1 MNKADLIKE
10 ISNRTGESAAN
21 VGIIVNSFIEVVGDR
36 LKENEKVSLVGFG
49 TFEAKESAE
58 RIGKNPRNPSEQ
70 IVIPAKMRPSFKASK
85 KLKDKLNEK

>member
-1 MNKADLIKE
+1 MNKVDLIKE
-10 ISNRTGESAAN
+10 IANRTEKSVAD
-21 VGIIVNSFIEVVGDR
+21 VGIIINSFMEVVGDK
-36 LKENEKVSLVGFG
+36 LKDNEKVSLIGFG